1 MSTHHI
7 FADPDNVNI
16 LEAAVTPPGEKCVCE
31 ESLVHILVVTQSI
44 ADISHRRR
52 IENAKFWPMLAIM
65 SQIYALFGVL
75 LQAA

>member
-16 LEAAVTPPGEKCVCE
+16 LEAAVTPPGEKCACE

-44 ADISHRRR
+44 ADISQRQR
-52 IENAKFWPMLAIM
+52 IENAKCW
-65 SQIYALFGVL
+65 L
-75 LQAA
+75 LCREFTHFLVYFYRLPK

>member
-31 ESLVHILVVTQSI
+31 ESLVHILWGTKSI
-44 ADISHRRR
+44 ADISQHRRWCT
-52 IENAKFWPMLAIM
+52 FLSWCT
-65 SQIYALFGVL
+65 F
-75 LQAA
+75 